1 MPSLFEKITR
11 VVVQEMDTG
20 GDMIAVRSIVE
31 ADRYHCFCLVR
42 EKRNLLGRRYYS
54 TDLTLEDIL
63 EREESEGQL
72 DKLDSGFQGR
82 KAEFQVVDVV
92 DSKGML
98 TVTLPKEI
106 TIPRAFHGSQEQRI
120 QILET
125 RVSQQYLNS
134 LENRRLKR
142 KLPSSF
148 RSIQTMREDL
158 YLVTETVE
166 TARQETLKSE
176 QKYAFWSHLDF
187 YSLKYE
193 HKHHRAVT
201 IPTKQVLG
209 YGIKQLVFP
218 NMERMKICFSS
229 KTKSFPEE
237 KDGLSCHPGKNGGH
251 LCPGLRHPLTLEPSG
266 FKDCSS
272 GESLSMEDVR
282 NMKEKVQDTVR
293 GLQDLTEEERK
304 DVLSCLTKCLLIED
318 EELQDLEQRVSE
330 VLIASEP
337 QMEGTAGALIR
348 SLFNAAGILVEARTE
363 AILGFLD
370 ALMELSEE
378 KELVAEALEKGTL
391 ALLKEQVEST
401 LEQHWG
407 EQPRDVGCEPE
418 AQILRA
424 LYVSASILLQLSE
437 TPASVS
443 S

>member
-218 NMERMKICFSS
+218 NMERMKICFSG

-237 KDGLSCHPGKNGGH
+237 KDGLSCHP
-251 LCPGLRHPLTLEPSG
+251 
-266 FKDCSS
+266 

-337 QMEGTAGALIR
+337 QMEDTAGALIR

-391 ALLKEQVEST
+391 PLLKEQVEST
-401 LEQHWG
+401 LEQNWG

>member
-1 MPSLFEKITR
+1 MPSIFEKITR

-31 ADRYHCFCLVR
+31 ADRRHCFCLVR
-42 EKRNLLGRRYYS
+42 EKRNLLGHRYYS

-63 EREESEGQL
+63 EREESEGHL

-82 KAEFQVVDVV
+82 KAEFQVVDMV
-92 DSKGML
+92 DSKDML

-106 TIPRAFHGSQEQRI
+106 TIPGAFHGSQEQRV

-134 LENRRLKR
+134 LENRKLKR

-148 RSIQTMREDL
+148 RSIQTMRENL

-166 TARQETLKSE
+166 TARKETLRSE
-176 QKYAFWSHLDF
+176 EKYAFWSQIF
-187 YSLKYE
+187 RLKYE
-193 HKHHRAVT
+193 HKHQRAVT

-218 NMERMKICFSS
+218 NMERI
-229 KTKSFPEE
+229 
-237 KDGLSCHPGKNGGH
+237 
-251 LCPGLRHPLTLEPSG
+251 R
-266 FKDCSS
+266 
-272 GESLSMEDVR
+272 ESLSLEDFR

-304 DVLSCLTKCLLIED
+304 EALSCLTKCILMED

-337 QMEGTAGALIR
+337 QMEGPAGPLIR

-391 ALLKEQVEST
+391 PLLKEQVEST
-401 LEQHWG
+401 LEQNWG
-407 EQPRDVGCEPE
+407 EQPRDVGCDPE

-424 LYVSASILLQLSE
+424 LYFSASVLLQLSE
-437 TPASVS
+437 KTASVS
-443 S
+443 N

>member
-1 MPSLFEKITR
+1 MPSIFEKITR

-31 ADRYHCFCLVR
+31 ADRRHCFCLVR
-42 EKRNLLGRRYYS
+42 EKRNLLGHRYYS

-63 EREESEGQL
+63 EREESEGHL

-82 KAEFQVVDVV
+82 KAEFQVVDMV
-92 DSKGML
+92 DSKDML

-106 TIPRAFHGSQEQRI
+106 TIPGAFHGSQEQRV

-134 LENRRLKR
+134 LENRKLKR

-148 RSIQTMREDL
+148 RSIQTMRENL

-166 TARQETLKSE
+166 TARKETLRSE
-176 QKYAFWSHLDF
+176 EKYAFWSQIF
-187 YSLKYE
+187 RLKYE
-193 HKHHRAVT
+193 HKHQRAVT

-218 NMERMKICFSS
+218 NMERIK
-229 KTKSFPEE
+229 
-237 KDGLSCHPGKNGGH
+237 KDGLSCHPG
-251 LCPGLRHPLTLEPSG
+251 
-266 FKDCSS
+266 
-272 GESLSMEDVR
+272 ESLSLEDFR

-304 DVLSCLTKCLLIED
+304 EALSCLTKCILMED

-337 QMEGTAGALIR
+337 QMEGPAGPLIR

-391 ALLKEQVEST
+391 PLLKEQVEST
-401 LEQHWG
+401 LEQNWG
-407 EQPRDVGCEPE
+407 EQPRDVGCDPE

-424 LYVSASILLQLSE
+424 LYFSASVLLQLSE
-437 TPASVS
+437 KTASVS
-443 S
+443 N

>member
-1 MPSLFEKITR
+1 MPSIFEKITR

-31 ADRYHCFCLVR
+31 ADRRHCFCLVR
-42 EKRNLLGRRYYS
+42 EKRNLLGHRYYS

-63 EREESEGQL
+63 EREESEGHL

-82 KAEFQVVDVV
+82 KAEFQVVDMV
-92 DSKGML
+92 DSKDML

-106 TIPRAFHGSQEQRI
+106 TIPGAFHGSQEQRV

-134 LENRRLKR
+134 LENRKLKR

-148 RSIQTMREDL
+148 RSIQTMRENL

-166 TARQETLKSE
+166 TARKETLRSE
-176 QKYAFWSHLDF
+176 EKYAFWSQIF
-187 YSLKYE
+187 RLKYE
-193 HKHHRAVT
+193 HKHQRAVT

-218 NMERMKICFSS
+218 NMERIKICFSG

-237 KDGLSCHPGKNGGH
+237 KDGLSCHPG
-251 LCPGLRHPLTLEPSG
+251 
-266 FKDCSS
+266 
-272 GESLSMEDVR
+272 ESLSLEDFR

-304 DVLSCLTKCLLIED
+304 EALSCLTKCILMED

-337 QMEGTAGALIR
+337 QMEGPAGPLIR

-391 ALLKEQVEST
+391 PLLKEQVEST
-401 LEQHWG
+401 LEQNWG
-407 EQPRDVGCEPE
+407 EQPRDVGCDPE

-424 LYVSASILLQLSE
+424 LYFSASVLLQLSE
-437 TPASVS
+437 KTASVS
-443 S
+443 N

>member
-82 KAEFQVVDVV
+82 KAEFQVVDMV

-218 NMERMKICFSS
+218 NMERMKICFSG

-237 KDGLSCHPGKNGGH
+237 KDGLSCH
-251 LCPGLRHPLTLEPSG
+251 
-266 FKDCSS
+266 S

-318 EELQDLEQRVSE
+318 KELQDLEQRVSE